1 MALRNAL
8 SRYLNMAQAE
18 KPVGR
23 VIYYLLNR
31 THHYWESSAMG
42 NHLILPTT
50 FSGIRPG
57 EESDVIG
64 LIAATGLSVED
75 LNAEKLVHFIV
86 ARIGDAIV
94 GAVGLE
100 PAGEVALLRSLAVIE
115 NCRNQAIATRL
126 VATIEK
132 YAKSHGAVALY
143 LLTLDAADF
152 FNKLA
157 YEHIDRQT
165 TPAELQATEEFRTL
179 CPATAQ
185 CLYKRL

>member
-1 MALRNAL
+1 
-8 SRYLNMAQAE
+8 
-18 KPVGR
+18 
-23 VIYYLLNR
+23 
-31 THHYWESSAMG
+31 MG
-42 NHLILPTT
+42 NHMILPTT

-115 NCRNQAIATRL
+115 NYRNQAIATRL

-143 LLTLDAADF
+143 LLTLDVTEF

-157 YEHIDRQT
+157 YERIDRQT
-165 TPAELQATEEFRTL
+165 APAGLQATEEFRTL
-179 CPATAQ
+179 CPTTAQ
-185 CLYKRL
+185 CLCKRL